1 MPIRNFGAGT
11 PKLNEGIILSGSA
24 TTSYVALYASGT
36 IDVESISISGLS
48 DSSEPGITFTEAGA
62 NRAKLFIN
70 SSNNLEVK
78 QEYTNKHIVFKINDG
93 GTTREAFRMDGA
105 VPEVVVNQTGDSLVD
120 FRVESDNNTHMIFVD
135 GGNNKVGIDTSTPGS
150 GLHVNSSFAT
160 AITGKSSDYT
170 ATASDHT
177 ILVDCSGGNVTITL
191 PTAVGIA
198 GRMYIIKRVDGSANA
213 ANINTNGSET
223 IDGSGAGSVAGLGSI
238 VLQSDNS
245 NWWKVAEYI
254 SPP

>member
-1 MPIRNFGAGT
+1 MPIKNFGAGT
-11 PKLNEGIILSGSA
+11 PRLNEGIILSGSSA
-24 TTSYVALYASGT
+24 TNYLALFASGT
-36 IDVESISISGLS
+36 IEIEDLLISGIDDTGEPSISFIEGT
-48 DSSEPGITFTEAGA
+48 D
-62 NRAKLFIN
+62 NRAKIFIN
-70 SSNNLEVK
+70 SSNNLEIK
-78 QEYTNKHIVFKINDG
+78 QQYTNKHIVFKILDAG
-93 GTTREAFRMDGA
+93 VTREAFRMDGA
-105 VPEVVVNQTGDSLVD
+105 IPEVVINQTGDSLVD

-135 GGNNKVGIDTSTPGS
+135 GGNDKVGIDTSTPGS

-160 AITGKSSDYT
+160 AITAKSSNYT

-177 ILVDCSGGNVTITL
+177 ILIDCSSSNVTITL

-213 ANINTNGSET
+213 GNINTNGSEE
-223 IDGSGAGSVAGLGSI
+223 IDGSSAGSIASMGSV

-254 SPP
+254 NPP

>member
-1 MPIRNFGAGT
+1 MPIKNFGAGT
-11 PKLNEGIILSGSA
+11 PRLNEGIILSGSSA
-24 TTSYVALYASGT
+24 TNYLALFASGT
-36 IDVESISISGLS
+36 IEIEDLLISGIDDTGEPSISFIEGT
-48 DSSEPGITFTEAGA
+48 D
-62 NRAKLFIN
+62 NRAKIFIN
-70 SSNNLEVK
+70 SSNNLEIK
-78 QEYTNKHIVFKINDG
+78 QQYTNKHIVFKILDAG
-93 GTTREAFRMDGA
+93 VTREAFRMDGA

-120 FRVESDNNTHMIFVD
+120 FRVESDNNTHMMFVD
-135 GGNNKVGIDTSTPGS
+135 GGNDKVGINTSTPGS

-160 AITGKSSDYT
+160 AITAKSSNYT

-177 ILVDCSGGNVTITL
+177 ILIDCSSSNVTITL

-213 ANINTNGSET
+213 GNINTNGSEE
-223 IDGSGAGSVAGLGSI
+223 IDGSSAGSIASMGSV

-254 SPP
+254 NPP

>member
-11 PKLNEGIILSGSA
+11 PKLNEGIILSGSVS
-24 TTSYVALYASGT
+24 TNYIALHASGT
-36 IDVESISISGLS
+36 IDVENILISGEADAS
-48 DSSEPGITFTEAGA
+48 QPGITFIEAGSD
-62 NRAKLFIN
+62 RATIFIN
-70 SSNNLEVK
+70 SSNNLEIK
-78 QEYTNKHIVFKINDG
+78 QKYTNKHIVFKVLDA

-120 FRVESDNNTHMIFVD
+120 FRVESDNNAHMLFVD
-135 GGNNKVGIDTSTPGS
+135 GGNDKVGIDTSSPGS

-160 AITGKSSDYT
+160 AITAKSSNYT

-177 ILVDCSGGNVTITL
+177 ILLDCSGGNVTITL
-191 PTAVGIA
+191 PTAVGA
-198 GRMYIIKRVDGSANA
+198 SGRMYIVKRVDGSANA
-213 ANINTNGSET
+213 GNINTSGSEQ
-223 IDGSGAGSVAGLGSI
+223 IDGLSSASVAGLGSI

-254 SPP
+254 NPP

>member
-1 MPIRNFGAGT
+1 MPIKNFGAGT
-11 PKLNEGIILSGSA
+11 PRLNEGIILSGSS
-24 TTSYVALYASGT
+24 TTNYLALFASGAIEVADLLIT
-36 IDVESISISGLS
+36 GIDDAGEPSISFIEGT
-48 DSSEPGITFTEAGA
+48 D
-62 NRAKLFIN
+62 NRAKIFIN
-70 SSNNLEVK
+70 SSNNLEIK
-78 QEYTNKHIVFKINDG
+78 QQYTNKHIVFKILDAG
-93 GTTREAFRMDGA
+93 VTREAFRMDGA

-135 GGNNKVGIDTSTPGS
+135 GGNDKVGINTSTPGS

-177 ILVDCSGGNVTITL
+177 ILVDCSSSNVTITL

-213 ANINTNGSET
+213 GNINTNGSEE
-223 IDGSGAGSVAGLGSI
+223 IDGSSAGSIASMGSV

-254 SPP
+254 NPP

>member
-1 MPIRNFGAGT
+1 MPIKNFGAGT
-11 PKLNEGIILSGSA
+11 PRLNEGIILSGSSA
-24 TTSYVALYASGT
+24 TNYLALFASGT
-36 IDVESISISGLS
+36 IEIEDLLISGIDDTGEPSISFIEGT
-48 DSSEPGITFTEAGA
+48 D
-62 NRAKLFIN
+62 NRAKIFIN
-70 SSNNLEVK
+70 SSNNLEIK
-78 QEYTNKHIVFKINDG
+78 QQYTNKHIVFKILDAG
-93 GTTREAFRMDGA
+93 VTREAFRMDGA

-120 FRVESDNNTHMIFVD
+120 FRVESDNNTHMMFVD
-135 GGNNKVGIDTSTPGS
+135 GGNDKVGIDTSTPGS

-160 AITGKSSDYT
+160 AITAKSSNYT

-177 ILVDCSGGNVTITL
+177 ILIDCSSSNVTITL

-213 ANINTNGSET
+213 GNINTNGSEE
-223 IDGSGAGSVAGLGSI
+223 IDGSSAGSIASMGSV

-254 SPP
+254 NPP